1 MSQRKGYLMASQ
13 KIKFDRRSLLKG
25 LGIGAAYMAAGR
37 QVFAPKAAFASAK
50 SHAPKENE
58 LFQKQA
64 DPATVAVLKGN
75 DRREMIRGV
84 LDKIKDDVVKSIGN
98 KKILLKPNFVATNNL
113 LCATHID
120 ECRAIL
126 DFLKDNGYDQQITI
140 GASPAGGGAMRGFQ
154 NYGYA
159 ALEKEYNVKLVDLD
173 QTPSVYRF
181 IMGREN
187 SILPVRITS
196 MFLDPDLYVISAAK
210 MKTHDRA
217 LVTLSLKNVIMGA
230 PANAGRDNNK
240 QKMHQTQTQ
249 TPASILH
256 FNLFQLATQGIYP
269 DLGVV
274 DGFEAME
281 GNGPINGT
289 PIDAKI
295 ALASLD
301 PLALDC
307 VGAKMMLKNF
317 DPMRIG
323 YLQALGWAGMGQT
336 DFSKIKLIGESLEN
350 CQYNFRPHEFMAL
363 CYGLNWSA

>member
-1 MSQRKGYLMASQ
+1 MAGQ
-13 KIKFDRRSLLKG
+13 QIKFNRRSLLKS
-25 LGIGAAYMAAGR
+25 LGIGAAYMAVGSQA
-37 QVFAPKAAFASAK
+37 FAPKSVYASAR
-50 SHAPKENE
+50 SHAPGENE
-58 LFQKQA
+58 MFQKQA
-64 DPATVAVLKGN
+64 QAATVAVQKGN
-75 DRREMIRGV
+75 DRREIVRGV

-98 KKILLKPNFVATNNL
+98 KKILLKPNFVATNNP

-126 DFLKDNGYDQQITI
+126 DFLKDNGYDQEITI
-140 GASPAGGGAMRGFQ
+140 GASPAGGGAMYGFQ

-173 QTPSVYRF
+173 QTPAVYRF
-181 IMGREN
+181 IMGRDN
-187 SILPVRITS
+187 SILPIRVIS

-230 PANAGRDNNK
+230 PAVSRGDNSK

-269 DLGVV
+269 DLGIV

-281 GNGPINGT
+281 GDGPIGGT

-307 VGAKMMLKNF
+307 VGTRMMLKDFN
-317 DPMRIG
+317 PMRIA

-336 DFSKIKLIGESLEN
+336 DFSKIKVVGESLEN
-350 CQYNFRPHEFMAL
+350 CQYNFKPHWFMAE
-363 CYGLNWSA
+363 CYGLG

>member
-1 MSQRKGYLMASQ
+1 MASQ
-13 KIKFDRRSLLKG
+13 MMKFDRRSLLKG
-25 LGIGAAYMAAGR
+25 LGIGAAYMAVGR
-37 QVFAPKAAFASAK
+37 QVFAPESAYASAR
-50 SHAPKENE
+50 SIAPTQDEM
-58 LFQKQA
+58 FQKQA
-64 DPATVAVLKGN
+64 GPAKVSVLKGN
-75 DRREMIRGV
+75 DRRELIRGV
-84 LDKIKDDVVKSIGN
+84 LEPIKDDIVKSIGN
-98 KKILLKPNFVATNNL
+98 KKILLKPNFVVTNRP

-120 ECRAIL
+120 ETRAIL
-126 DFLKDNGYDQQITI
+126 DFLKDIGYDQQITI
-140 GASPAGGGAMRGFQ
+140 GESPSGGGAARGFQ
-154 NYGYA
+154 YYGYTE
-159 ALEKEYNVKLVDLD
+159 LEKEYNVKLIDLD
-173 QTPSVYRF
+173 ETPTVYRF

-187 SILPVRITS
+187 SIMPVRIIS
-196 MFLDPDLYVISAAK
+196 MFLDPDVYVISAAK

-217 LVTLSLKNVIMGA
+217 LTTLSLKNVIMGA
-230 PANAGRDNNK
+230 PAVVGRDNNK

-281 GNGPINGT
+281 GDGPINGT
-289 PIDAKI
+289 PLDAKV

-307 VGAKMMLKNF
+307 IGTKMMLKDF

-336 DFSKIKLIGESLEN
+336 DPSKITVVGESLEN
-350 CQYNFRPHEFMAL
+350 CRYNFRPHQFMAQ
-363 CYGLNWSA
+363 CYGLRWSPS